1 MSNTYQTGNATKN
14 KILTQSKLLFHQKG
28 YAATTYSD
36 ISATANVN
44 RALIP
49 YHFQSKPILGKAVFQ
64 DILTQTHTYLD
75 DILDISQFS
84 ADFAGMLHL
93 MAFYYLLQDN
103 TFARFCTQV
112 LADDSN
118 VLFDYTT
125 EQAELLALS
134 KKLSSTSDEELDLL
148 VHMHIGIKQQMIQY
162 LANHPDTDSKTIAK
176 MHLALLLS
184 YTGQSR
190 KKCDELIDAACEVL
204 DMLSFQ
210 IDDSFNATLSYR

>member
-1 MSNTYQTGNATKN
+1 MSTTYQTGNATKN

-28 YAATTYSD
+28 YAATTYTD
-36 ISATANVN
+36 ISACANVN

-49 YHFQSKPILGKAVFQ
+49 YHFQSKPVLGKAVFQ
-64 DILTQTHTYLD
+64 EILTQTHTYLD
-75 DILDISQFS
+75 NILDMSQFS

-93 MAFYYLLQDN
+93 MSFYYLLQDN
-103 TFARFCTQV
+103 IFATFCMQV
-112 LADDSN
+112 LEDDSN
-118 VLFDYTT
+118 VLFDHTT

-134 KKLSSTSDEELDLL
+134 KKLSSTSEEELDLL
-148 VHMHIGIKQQMIQY
+148 VYMHIGIKQQMIQY
-162 LANHPDTDSKTIAK
+162 LANHADTDPKTIAK

-204 DMLSFQ
+204 NMLSFQ
-210 IDDSFNATLSYR
+210 IDDSFTISISFC

>member
-36 ISATANVN
+36 ISTTANVN

-134 KKLSSTSDEELDLL
+134 KKLVSTSDEELDLL
-148 VHMHIGIKQQMIQY
+148 VHMHIGIKQQMIRY
-162 LANHPDTDSKTIAK
+162 LADRTDTDSKTIAN
-176 MHLALLLS
+176 MHLALLLN

>member
-1 MSNTYQTGNATKN
+1 MSTTYPVGNETKH

-28 YAATTYSD
+28 YAATTYTD
-36 ISATANVN
+36 ISTSANVN

-64 DILTQTHTYLD
+64 EILTQTHMKLD
-75 DILDISQFS
+75 TILDMSQFS

-93 MAFYYLLQDN
+93 MSFYYLLQDN
-103 TFARFCTQV
+103 IFATFCTQV
-112 LADDSN
+112 LADDHTI
-118 VLFDYTT
+118 LFNFET
-125 EQAELLALS
+125 EQAELLSLS
-134 KKLSSTSDEELDLL
+134 KKLSSISSEELHILTL
-148 VHMHIGIKQQMIQY
+148 MHIGIKEQMIQY
-162 LANHPDTDSKTIAK
+162 LMFHPEMNVSAIAK

-184 YTGQSR
+184 YIGQSR

-210 IDDSFNATLSYR
+210 IDDSFTVSISFS

>member
-14 KILTQSKLLFHQKG
+14 KILAQSKLLFHQKG
-28 YAATTYSD
+28 YAATTYTD
-36 ISATANVN
+36 ISAAANVN

-64 DILTQTHTYLD
+64 EILTQTHTYLD
-75 DILDISQFS
+75 NILDMSQFS

-93 MAFYYLLQDN
+93 MSFYYLLQDN
-103 TFARFCTQV
+103 TFATFCTQV

-118 VLFDYTT
+118 ALFDSVA
-125 EQAELLALS
+125 EQTELLSLS
-134 KKLSSTSDEELDLL
+134 KKLSSIPGEELDLL
-148 VHMHIGIKQQMIQY
+148 THMHIGIKQQMIPY
-162 LANHPDTDSKTIAK
+162 LANHTDTDLKTIAK

-184 YTGQSR
+184 YIGQSR

-210 IDDSFNATLSYR
+210 MDDTFTVTVTYR